1 MQFAHSNANRRR
13 CRVLFDSLGRLFA
26 VDTFARNV
34 VVITRRDF
42 RFAFQ
47 MSGGHEKLKLK
58 EGDAFK
64 FLVCEA
70 HLGTGTTD
78 FQSAQY
84 VFKRREDGTHLI
96 DIGKSWEKLL
106 FAARAIA
113 AIENPAEVCVVSSR
127 PFAQR
132 ALLKF
137 AAHTGATPIVGRFVP
152 GSFTNQIQKRNF
164 KEPRLIIV
172 SDPRADH
179 QAISEASYVNVPVI
193 AFTNSDSPLKYVD
206 IAIPANNKVSA
217 TISHEPNN
225 PLQGIEAVGLMWWFL
240 SREILR
246 LRNRVTVDEAQS
258 FFELDGK
265 KIMPDLYF
273 YRDPEDEKK
282 REETEAAEKVEPQH
296 PVEIAPPEEWNAAP
310 IESFQQLEFQPQVI
324 DDWAAASEDVSRIAQ
339 PMVNNFQSFPDT
351 SIQQPTNVANSG
363 YYLPPTQQHVEID
376 EW

>member
-1 MQFAHSNANRRR
+1 
-13 CRVLFDSLGRLFA
+13 
-26 VDTFARNV
+26 
-34 VVITRRDF
+34 
-42 RFAFQ
+42 

-64 FLVCEA
+64 FLVCDA

-84 VFKRREDGTHLI
+84 VFKRRDDGTHLI

-106 FAARAIA
+106 LAARAIA
-113 AIENPAEVCVVSSR
+113 AIENPADVCVVSAR

-137 AAHTGATPIVGRFVP
+137 AAHTGATAIVGRFVP

-179 QAISEASYVNVPVI
+179 QAINEASYVNVPVI

-206 IAIPANNKVSA
+206 IAIPANNK
-217 TISHEPNN
+217 
-225 PLQGIEAVGLMWWFL
+225 GIEAVGLMWWFL

-246 LRNRVTVDEAQS
+246 LRNRITVDEAES

-273 YRDPEDEKK
+273 YRDPEEEKK
-282 REETEAAEKVEPQH
+282 REELEAAGKVEAQH
-296 PVEIAPPEEWNAAP
+296 PVEIAPPEDWNAAP
-310 IESFQQLEFQPQVI
+310 IESYQQMEFQPQVI
-324 DDWAAASEDVSRIAQ
+324 DDWAAASEDVSRNAQ
-339 PMVNNFQSFPDT
+339 PMMGNFQSFPNT
-351 SIQQPTNVANSG
+351 SIQQPANVANSG
-363 YYLPPTQQHVEID
+363 YYLPPSQQNADVD
-376 EW
+376 DW